1 MATSIISP
9 ASSSQ
14 TQTPGVTSAGSN
26 SIAGAAA
33 SPATQTEDMFLQ
45 LFVAQLQYQD
55 PLNPADGTQ
64 FVSQLAQLSELEQMT
79 SMNQSVGT
87 IQTDLSSLLPVASSS
102 SATGSSA
109 ATAGQG
115 GPGTTTDGTTP
126 ASSTQNQ

>member
-1 MATSIISP
+1 MASSIVSP
-9 ASSSQ
+9 TSSSQ
-14 TQTPGVTSAGSN
+14 TQPPGAASSGSN

-33 SPATQTEDMFLQ
+33 STATQTEDMFLQ

-87 IQTDLSSLLPVASSS
+87 IQTDLSSLLPT
-102 SATGSSA
+102 SATGNPA
-109 ATAGQG
+109 AASTAGQNTSG
-115 GPGTTTDGTTP
+115 ASSGGTTA
-126 ASSTQNQ
+126 ASGVQNQ

>member
-1 MATSIISP
+1 MGSSIVSP
-9 ASSSQ
+9 VSSSQ
-14 TQTPGVTSAGSN
+14 TQTPGTTSSGSN

-33 SPATQTEDMFLQ
+33 STATQTEDMFLQ

-87 IQTDLSSLLPVASSS
+87 IQTDLSSLLPVPSSS
-102 SATGSSA
+102 SAAGSSA
-109 ATAGQG
+109 PTAGQTG
-115 GPGTTTDGTTP
+115 SGTTTDGTNP
-126 ASSTQNQ
+126 ASGTQNQ